1 VDPISTEPAS
11 VPSPAAPRA
20 PATRIAL
27 VVATIAS
34 GACVYAGYVVG
45 MEGGCDGGL
54 CGLPKFL
61 GWVAAFVAWPIVFGV
76 MWGLVRLA
84 MSGFVRLANLRD

>member
-1 VDPISTEPAS
+1 MDPVPTEPPPIA
-11 VPSPAAPRA
+11 SPATPRA

-27 VVATIAS
+27 VIATIAS
-34 GACVYAGYVVG
+34 GACVYVGNAVG

-54 CGLPKFL
+54 CGIPKFL

-76 MWGLVRLA
+76 VWGV
-84 MSGFVRLANLRD
+84 VRLANRRA